1 MTDLNNNIVIDM
13 TITQLYSHEMALRI
27 MLNAIGVAE
36 RERNR
41 LIDDGFTSM
50 KTIMDLHPNDVAG
63 FQSYLKN
70 LNKTFAS
77 SGNEDLQVYF
87 SPVNISRLVG
97 VTHYFNHS
105 INSFHMIP
113 DILMV
118 DSDDASEYATHYREF
133 IKEQEDEVEVKV
145 PLLLGSSNWIDFREK
160 FIMKISRTKGTRGI
174 ALNYVIDSTP
184 RLATRINAA
193 MQEVNVVDISND
205 DLITNQTTHFGR
217 SFKADNKMVWEH
229 LKNLNIG
236 HPPYNHISRFNTS
249 TNGRG
254 AWIALQSFYEGED
267 FQERMRESAFT
278 KLTNTFYKGETS
290 RFSFE
295 KYVEVHKSAH
305 KMLEDCNYNN
315 GMGMDDPTK
324 IQHFKTGIKT
334 EAGLEHA
341 MTHIRANPQL
351 RQFDQLISFLSAE
364 VDHKKT
370 RRLQLNSLRDRRI
383 SALDR
388 GGRGNGK
395 GRGGKGRGGR
405 GGRDKPESKVVDG
418 KTVSA
423 RRYSRDEFRSLTDAQ
438 RNAVIEM
445 NRAKR
450 SHLNNNPNP
459 PPPTNVS
466 SASISELRDDMIS
479 MGEAIVAGVQRA
491 TGEDV
496 SVVTGSTET
505 PSDQSPS
512 SASKRKA
519 TSGSIGDFI
528 RERRQ
533 RNN

>member
-1 MTDLNNNIVIDM
+1 MADLNNAIVIDM
-13 TITQLYSHEMALRI
+13 TITQLYNHEMALRI

-77 SGNEDLQVYF
+77 SGNENLQVYF

-118 DSDDASEYATHYREF
+118 DSDDASDYATHYREF
-133 IKEQEDEVEVKV
+133 IKEPEDEVEVKV
-145 PLLLGSSNWIDFREK
+145 PLLLGSTNWIDFREK

-184 RLATRINAA
+184 RTATRINAA
-193 MQEVNVVDISND
+193 KQEVNTVDISD
-205 DLITNQTTHFGR
+205 DEIFTTQTTHFGR
-217 SFKADNKMVWEH
+217 SFKADNKTVWEH

-236 HPPYNHISRFNTS
+236 HPPYNHISRFNS
-249 TNGRG
+249 SANGRG
-254 AWIALQSFYEGED
+254 AWIALKTFYEGED

-315 GMGMDDPTK
+315 GLGMDDPTK

-364 VDHKKT
+364 VDHKNT

-383 SALDR
+383 AALDKA
-388 GGRGNGK
+388 GRGNG
-395 GRGGKGRGGR
+395 RGRGGR
-405 GGRDKPESKVVDG
+405 GRGGRSGRDRLESKVVDG
-418 KTVSA
+418 KTISA
-423 RRYSRDEFRSLTDAQ
+423 KRYSRDEFRSLTDSQ

-445 NRAKR
+445 NRARRQKN
-450 SHLNNNPNP
+450 SP
-459 PPPTNVS
+459 PPPPNNVS

-496 SVVTGSTET
+496 SVVTGTTDAS
-505 PSDQSPS
+505 SDQSPTGTT
-512 SASKRKA
+512 KRKA
-519 TSGSIGDFI
+519 TSGSVGDFI
-528 RERRQ
+528 RDRRQ